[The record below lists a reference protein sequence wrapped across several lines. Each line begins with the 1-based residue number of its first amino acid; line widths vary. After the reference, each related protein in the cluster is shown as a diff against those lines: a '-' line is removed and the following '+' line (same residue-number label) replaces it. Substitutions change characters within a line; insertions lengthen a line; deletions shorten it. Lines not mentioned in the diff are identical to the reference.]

1 MKKLSCKTLYIAWA
15 VMYLLTVALGFLFP
29 EVENLPGKISLS
41 LVTIAFFIPPWMIL
55 SRAKKANDRHHIRL
69 IRWLA
74 IGSLTL
80 TVLLLILNLSSAG
93 LGEAMGLALNAALT
107 VVSAPMMCAN
117 TFAAPIFLWSCLLQ
131 DTFRKK

>member
-1 MKKLSCKTLYIAWA
+1 MKKLSYKTLYIAWA

-69 IRWLA
+69 IRWLS
-74 IGSLTL
+74 IGSLVL

-93 LGEAMGLALNAALT
+93 LGESMGLALNAALT

-117 TFAAPIFLWSCLLQ
+117 TFAASIFLWSCLLQ

>member
-1 MKKLSCKTLYIAWA
+1 MKKLSYKTLYIAWA
-15 VMYLLTVALGFLFP
+15 VMFLLTAALGFLFP
-29 EVENLPGKISLS
+29 EVENLPGKIILA
-41 LVTIAFFIPPWMIL
+41 LVTVAFFIPPWMIL

-69 IRWLA
+69 IRWLS
-74 IGSLTL
+74 IGSLVL

-93 LGEAMGLALNAALT
+93 LGEAMGQALNAALT

-117 TFAAPIFLWSCLLQ
+117 TFAAPIFLWSCLIQ